1 MRSISMGTV
10 IVAGALT
17 LAGCVSMGPNYD
29 PTTIEQ
35 LQPGM
40 DKAAVI
46 ARLGRPTSV
55 ASLPDGKQQL
65 MWIHSRGDMLGRAQA
80 RSVML
85 MFGADGKYIGLV
97 SQAETNLR

>member
-1 MRSISMGTV
+1 MRGISIASAL
-10 IVAGALT
+10 VAGALLT
-17 LAGCVSMGPNYD
+17 ACVSMGPDYD
-29 PTTIEQ
+29 PAAVEQ
-35 LQPGM
+35 LRPGM
-40 DKAAVI
+40 DKATVI
-46 ARLGRPTSV
+46 AQLGRPTSV

-65 MWIHSRGDMLGRAQA
+65 MWIHSRGDMLGRGQA